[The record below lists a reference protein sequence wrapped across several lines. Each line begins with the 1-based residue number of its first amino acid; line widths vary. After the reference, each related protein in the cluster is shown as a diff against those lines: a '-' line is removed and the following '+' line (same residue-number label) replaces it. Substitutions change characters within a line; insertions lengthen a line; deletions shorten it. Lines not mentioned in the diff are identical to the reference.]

1 MKVILKIS
9 EMQKYSA
16 AMKKQGKT
24 IALVPTMGC
33 LHEGHLK
40 LVDKAAACAEIVV
53 VSIFVNPTQFGPKED
68 LSRYPRPV
76 EKDLALCRKRGADAV
91 FLPSAD
97 EMYDKDSST
106 WIEETMLSRGL
117 CGKSRPGHFRGV
129 TTIVA
134 KLFNAALPDIAVF
147 GKKDYQQAQVIRRM
161 VRDLNFP
168 VKIVLHETVR
178 ENDGLALSSRNTYL
192 SQEERKNALS
202 IRRSL
207 KSAKSAIL
215 KGGKNV
221 GLIRKS
227 IISGISSAGGK
238 IDYVEI
244 VDAGNLEPAGKL
256 SGNILI
262 AIAAF
267 FGRTRLIDNIEINRN

>member
-1 MKVILKIS
+1 MKVIRKIS
-9 EMQKYSA
+9 VMQKYSA
-16 AMKKQGKT
+16 AMKKHGRT

-40 LVDKAAACAEIVV
+40 LVDKAVACADIVV
-53 VSIFVNPTQFGPKED
+53 VSIFVNPTQFGPRED

-129 TTIVA
+129 TTVVA

-192 SQEERKNALS
+192 SPEERKNALS

-244 VDAGNLEPAGKL
+244 VDSANLEPAKKL
-256 SGNILI
+256 CGGILI
-262 AIAAF
+262 AVAAF
-267 FGRTRLIDNIEINRN
+267 FGRTRLIDNIEILI